1 MTGLKRLKALHWNI
15 QQAAGYKGDE
25 IPAIVFKEI
34 TKITPDIGCITEYS
48 KDADNRREFE
58 KYIEEQGYNTFC
70 TQAPKGQ
77 NDVLIFVSKKYG
89 SSAAM
94 EFIWNDRNEFPNYL
108 EVLVEGEGFAL
119 TVVGTR
125 IRVLCDNNRKR
136 IEEDRK
142 FRLAQMENLNKR
154 LNKIKTPTVVLGDF
168 NGREKWMYQN
178 ITATDFHVCKSN
190 GDTYNFDGFS
200 VVIDHAVVRGVKA
213 KVHTSWSFMESLPD
227 IYKDGPFSSNVPSP
241 YPDHAQLICDIAIIE
256 QKRKTDAVL
265 NSETLFDWKKL
276 NATLKPTE
284 DYLQMV
290 MDEMP
295 QGSTSHLKAKQRI
308 ESDLNITEGRGCTYP
323 YVIRCVANALCS
335 LGVN

>member
-1 MTGLKRLKALHWNI
+1 MNLKRLKGFHWNI
-15 QQAAGYKGDE
+15 QQAAGKGEAIPEIVFDE
-25 IPAIVFKEI
+25 IKRVM
-34 TKITPDIGCITEYS
+34 PDFGVITEYS
-48 KDADNRREFE
+48 KDAENRCDFE
-58 KYIEEQGYNTFC
+58 KAVEGLNYNTYC
-70 TQAPKGQ
+70 TNSPKGQ
-77 NDVLIFVSKKYG
+77 NDVLIFVDKKYESG
-89 SSAAM
+89 QVM

-108 EVLVEGEGFAL
+108 EVLIKGTGFEV

-168 NGREKWMYQN
+168 NGREKWMYKN

-190 GDTYNFDGFS
+190 GDTYNFEGFS
-200 VVIDHAVVRGVKA
+200 VVIDHAVVKGVKA
-213 KVHTSWSFMESLPD
+213 KVHTSWSFMESLPE

-241 YPDHAQLICDIAIIE
+241 NPDHAQLICDIAIVE

-265 NSETLFDWKKL
+265 NCKEEFDWKKL
-276 NATLKPTE
+276 NSTFKPTD
-284 DYLQMV
+284 DYLQMI
-290 MDEMP
+290 MDELP
-295 QGSTSHLKAKQRI
+295 QGSSNHMKAKQRI

-323 YVIRCVANALCS
+323 YVIRCIANALCS
-335 LGVN
+335 LEANS